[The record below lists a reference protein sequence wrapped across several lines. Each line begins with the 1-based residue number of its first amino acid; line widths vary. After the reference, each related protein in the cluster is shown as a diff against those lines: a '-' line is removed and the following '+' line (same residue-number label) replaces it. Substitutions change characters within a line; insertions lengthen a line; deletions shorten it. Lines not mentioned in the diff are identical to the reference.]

1 MAIIDARILRSL
13 QLTETLSDKGDA
25 QFTGS
30 EDFLILS
37 DTKDP
42 SFADILDNQ
51 ATWANLGNKRLPRL
65 KDLIQVGGID
75 LYVNSRDLSHYKD
88 NERAVVMSV
97 RYVGKPEGPGLPEP
111 QLLTPEFF
119 QRWSIQT
126 TSVTEP
132 ALGWET
138 LAETNGKPQVGG
150 GQKTA
155 QNSAGDPVDGLEEDT
170 SLLRMTYTNTRVL
183 APNFDALDGYVNTCN
198 IGFFNIAPGGNK
210 ADYTVRCVGYNADF
224 DAKNQVWSVS
234 VEFLYKP
241 NNWSIEYYDIGF
253 NQIVNG
259 KRQAILDNAGNPVSK
274 PVPLNGNGQVEP
286 FSGTGNDEPP
296 ELRIRYLYPY
306 PSEIMDTSFFTEAG
320 I

>member
-13 QLTETLSDKGDA
+13 QLAETLGDKGTA

-111 QLLTPEFF
+111 SLLTPEFF
-119 QRWSIQT
+119 QRWTIQT

-132 ALGWET
+132 ALGWGT
-138 LAETNGKPQVGG
+138 LDEARQKNQIGG

-170 SLLRMTYTNTRVL
+170 SLLRMSYTNTR
-183 APNFDALDGYVNTCN
+183 ALDPDFFMLDRYVNTCN
-198 IGFFNIAPGGNK
+198 LIPFNLAPGSDK
-210 ADYTVRCVGYNADF
+210 REYTVRCVGYNADF
-224 DAKNQVWSVS
+224 DEKNQVWTVS

-241 NNWSIEYYDIGF
+241 NNWSIEYYDVGF

-296 ELRIRYLYPY
+296 ELRLRYLYPY
-306 PSEIMDTSFFTEAG
+306 PAWDLNQLIDAAR

>member
-170 SLLRMTYTNTRVL
+170 SLLRMTRWMVTSIRATSGFSTLPLGETRPITPF
-183 APNFDALDGYVNTCN
+183 AALDTT
-198 IGFFNIAPGGNK
+198 PTSTQRTK
-210 ADYTVRCVGYNADF
+210 
-224 DAKNQVWSVS
+224 
-234 VEFLYKP
+234 
-241 NNWSIEYYDIGF
+241 
-253 NQIVNG
+253 
-259 KRQAILDNAGNPVSK
+259 
-274 PVPLNGNGQVEP
+274 
-286 FSGTGNDEPP
+286 SGASA
-296 ELRIRYLYPY
+296 L
-306 PSEIMDTSFFTEAG
+306 SFFTSPTTGRLSTTTSASTKS
-320 I
+320 

>member
-1 MAIIDARILRSL
+1 MAIIDARLLRSL
-13 QLTETLSDKGDA
+13 KLTETLSDKGSV
-25 QFTGS
+25 QYTGT
-30 EDFLILS
+30 EDFLVLA
-37 DTKDP
+37 DAKDP
-42 SFADILDNQ
+42 AFSDVLDNA
-51 ATWANLGNKRLPRL
+51 ATWPNLGNKRLPQI
-65 KDLIQVGGID
+65 KDLINLGGID
-75 LYVNSRDLSHYKD
+75 LYVNDRSLSHYKD
-88 NERAVVMSV
+88 NERAVLMSV
-97 RYVGKPEGPGLPEP
+97 KYIGKPEGEGLPEP
-111 QLLTPEFF
+111 QPLTPEFF

-138 LAETNGKPQVGG
+138 LADTNGKPQVGG

-170 SLLRMTYTNTRVL
+170 SLLRMAYTNTRVIN
-183 APNFDALDGYVNTCN
+183 PNFAALDSFVNQCN
-198 IGFFNIAPGGNK
+198 SVPFGSAPGGQK
-210 ADYTVRCVGYNADF
+210 LEYTVRCVGYNADF
-224 DAKNQVWSVS
+224 DEKNQVWTVS

-253 NQIVNG
+253 NQIVSG

-296 ELRIRYLYPY
+296 ELRLLYLYPY
-306 PSEIMDTSFFTEAG
+306 PSKDLSTIFTEG
-320 I
+320 RI

>member
-30 EDFLILS
+30 EDFLLLS

-51 ATWANLGNKRLPRL
+51 ATWVNLGNKRLPRL
-65 KDLIQVGGID
+65 KDLIQVGGIA

-111 QLLTPEFF
+111 ELLTPEFF
-119 QRWSIQT
+119 QRWTIQT

-138 LAETNGKPQVGG
+138 LDEARQKNQIGG

-170 SLLRMTYTNTRVL
+170 SLLRMTYTNTR
-183 APNFDALDGYVNTCN
+183 ALDPDFFVLDRYVNTCN
-198 IGFFNIAPGGNK
+198 LIPFNLAPGSDK
-210 ADYTVRCVGYNADF
+210 REYTVRCVGYNADF
-224 DAKNQVWSVS
+224 DEKNQVWAVS

-241 NNWSIEYYDIGF
+241 NNWSIEYYDVGF
-253 NQIVNG
+253 NEIVNG
-259 KRQAILDNAGNPVSK
+259 KRQAILDAAGNPVSK
-274 PVPLNGNGQVEP
+274 PVPLNGNGQAAP
-286 FSGTGNDEPP
+286 FSGSNNDEPP
-296 ELRIRYLYPY
+296 DLSLRYLYPY
-306 PSEIMDTSFFTEAG
+306 PAWDLNQLIDAG
-320 I
+320 RI